1 MTAEEQA
8 AIDAAAAKAADEAKT
23 AADAAASAGTD
34 DRDAQIAR
42 LEAAVK
48 AANKEAETRRRKLK
62 DLEDADVTRQQ
73 AELSET
79 DRLKAELDAA
89 KKAIEV
95 ANEKARDMLIRS
107 AFVAEAAK
115 LGAQHP
121 EDVYVL
127 ADKAGVD
134 VNESGVVEGVADAV
148 KALVDAGRVTL
159 GGKPRAPELNSGAGG
174 GERSSGSTQ
183 LTAGEI
189 EAARLMGIPIER
201 AQAQKAAL
209 IAEQQAL

>member
-1 MTAEEQA
+1 VTAEEQA

>member
-1 MTAEEQA
+1 M
-8 AIDAAAAKAADEAKT
+8 
-23 AADAAASAGTD
+23 
-34 DRDAQIAR
+34 
-42 LEAAVK
+42 
-48 AANKEAETRRRKLK
+48 
-62 DLEDADVTRQQ
+62 EDADVTRQQ

-189 EAARLMGIPIER
+189 EAARLMGIQIER